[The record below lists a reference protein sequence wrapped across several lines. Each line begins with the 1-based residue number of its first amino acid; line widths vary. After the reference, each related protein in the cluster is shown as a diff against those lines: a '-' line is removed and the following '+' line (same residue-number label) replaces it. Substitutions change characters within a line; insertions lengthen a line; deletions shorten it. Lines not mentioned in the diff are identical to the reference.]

1 MSARP
6 YDSDGV
12 PDLCEG
18 NWTIQ
23 RGAENQN
30 MGWLV
35 SLFKPDLLP

>member
-1 MSARP
+1 MSPGHTIRTAFPIFVSNR
-6 YDSDGV
+6 
-12 PDLCEG
+12 
-18 NWTIQ
+18 TIQ